1 MGNLVKKLSKKGVSL
16 SGIREILQGMVDSDK
31 DKLETAAAKRVRV
44 QAEKRRAK
52 AEKREE
58 KADNIF
64 NLAPEDVQKRIKN
77 KERNVLRKKE
87 RTKEELSQSRTNTV
101 VGGGDT
107 KSYERYLDILL
118 DDKSRT
124 RAIKEVD
131 QMFKDEQK
139 LFDDHMQKEGLGYKG
154 TSKDVK
160 ARLKSGGLVKKK
172 RSVKKAK
179 GKGTKW
185 ESKWGQTDGR

>member
-1 MGNLVKKLSKKGVSL
+1 MGKLKKLSKGVSP
-16 SGIREILQGMVDSDK
+16 SGIRESLQGMVDSAK
-31 DKLETAAAKRVRV
+31 DKLETKAKERVKKKLIRKEEAADAVFN
-44 QAEKRRAK
+44 RAP
-52 AEKREE
+52 
-58 KADNIF
+58 ADI
-64 NLAPEDVQKRIKN
+64 QKRIEN

-87 RTKEELSQSRTNTV
+87 RTEAQLLQSRINTLSE
-101 VGGGDT
+101 GGET
-107 KSYERYLDILL
+107 KYYERYLDLLL

-124 RAIKEVD
+124 RAIRELD

-139 LFDDHMQKEGLGYKG
+139 RFDDHMQKEGLGYKG

-185 ESKWGQTDGR
+185 ESKWG